1 MISMLILTEGRF
13 GAAVADIITS
23 QVDATVRR
31 LTDVIRDQ
39 RADFLSGEAF
49 VAVALWRPYDEEC
62 DALDEA
68 SWRAGVPWSCAYL
81 TEDKLVC
88 GPLTIPHHGP
98 CYGCFRRRYLTHY
111 RAPERELHVSR
122 AYAHDP
128 DLGPAG
134 FVPAMAWIAAS
145 GLMSD
150 ARAPR
155 TAAGRLRRV
164 DLFTGGMIE
173 TRVVGTHHCSRCGR
187 QNEERPGD
195 RFVRQLVPAVPELLQ

>member
-1 MISMLILTEGRF
+1 MLILTEGRF
-13 GAAVADIITS
+13 GDAVASIITS

-31 LTDVIRDQ
+31 LTDVIHER
-39 RADFLSGEAF
+39 RAEFLSGAPF

-68 SWRAGVPWSCAYL
+68 CWQAGVPWSSAYL
-81 TEDKLVC
+81 TDDKLVC
-88 GPLTIPHHGP
+88 GPLTIPRHGP
-98 CYGCFRRRYLTHY
+98 CYGCFRKRYLTHH

-145 GLMSD
+145 GLLSD

-155 TAAGRLRRV
+155 TAAGRLRRI
-164 DLFTGGMIE
+164 DLLAGGMIE
-173 TRVVGTHHCSRCGR
+173 TGVVGVHHCSRCGR
-187 QNEERPGD
+187 QITERPGES
-195 RFVRQLVPAVPELLQ
+195 FVRQLVPAVQELLQ